1 MIGTEGG
8 ADILW
13 LETFSDLET
22 LLIATEEAQR
32 AADLPV
38 VTSLTFGEELSLL
51 DGTTPDAAA
60 GVLLAAGVD
69 VVGVN
74 CGVGP
79 EACLDA
85 LERTGKPTLETSRS
99 ILPNAGLPAAS
110 GAGSDV
116 HQGRVRGF
124 PDQGPADE
132 MLVGSRV

>member
-1 MIGTEGG
+1 MSGSTTKPTASAPRDVAGRDALVAGSVGPLGSPTHASDERDPARIRSAFREQIDGLLEGG

-74 CGVGP
+74 C
-79 EACLDA
+79 
-85 LERTGKPTLETSRS
+85 
-99 ILPNAGLPAAS
+99 
-110 GAGSDV
+110 
-116 HQGRVRGF
+116 
-124 PDQGPADE
+124 
-132 MLVGSRV
+132 